1 VVNQL
6 LLDLLEALAEQ
17 DAAAAT
23 LLRRRYIDDETGFA
37 VANSL
42 ALSESAY
49 YRQRRAALT
58 TLTDIALSHEAQAG
72 STHITRQESRLE
84 PPSYQHLFGL
94 NTLLT
99 RLGQRLR
106 ARSDIRLF
114 CLSGIGGIGKT
125 SLADALARQAIA
137 RGDFEEVAW
146 VSARQQQFAP
156 WGEIQETGQPAL
168 TRQELLVALNQ
179 QLSETPLPP
188 RPASAEELLAAL
200 NGRLKNRPHLLIL
213 DNLET
218 AVDYQEILPLLR
230 ELNQWAWILLTSRV
244 ALHEQPNLHL
254 TNLAELPLSDAAD
267 FIRDEAQRRGITDL
281 AEASPGR
288 KRPGWR
294 R

>member
-1 VVNQL
+1 MTAHQNQSLTSLLEQALKQWHREEEPVALDEALPFLTRQIKASGLGSQPPPGRQVVNQL

-156 WGEIQETGQPAL
+156 
-168 TRQELLVALNQ
+168 
-179 QLSETPLPP
+179 
-188 RPASAEELLAAL
+188 
-200 NGRLKNRPHLLIL
+200 
-213 DNLET
+213 
-218 AVDYQEILPLLR
+218 
-230 ELNQWAWILLTSRV
+230 
-244 ALHEQPNLHL
+244 
-254 TNLAELPLSDAAD
+254 
-267 FIRDEAQRRGITDL
+267 
-281 AEASPGR
+281 
-288 KRPGWR
+288 
-294 R
+294 